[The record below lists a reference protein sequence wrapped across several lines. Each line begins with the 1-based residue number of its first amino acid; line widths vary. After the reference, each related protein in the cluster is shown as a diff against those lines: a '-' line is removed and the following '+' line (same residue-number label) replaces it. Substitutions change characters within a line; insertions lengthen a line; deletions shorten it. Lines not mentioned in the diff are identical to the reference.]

1 MLRAFE
7 LRSEQAE
14 KHYCL
19 LLRVRLPILMLQHG
33 HSTPGIPPMNM
44 KTRRVRGGVLLELAV
59 EEPWQSAA
67 VFAELAEFA
76 EVGELASG
84 GESTSCAR

>member
-1 MLRAFE
+1 MTHCQQQD
-7 LRSEQAE
+7 EQAE

-19 LLRVRLPILMLQHG
+19 LLQLRFPILILQHS
-33 HSTPGIPPMNM
+33 HSTPEIPAMNM
-44 KTRRVRGGVLLELAV
+44 ATGRVRVGVLLELAV

-76 EVGELASG
+76 EVGELASAG
-84 GESTSCAR
+84 KSTSCVQS